1 MFALDLFHG
10 PIDYPFPLR
19 GRVVNVRRG
28 EATPHAGHLHFET
41 EGTIMG
47 NCINC
52 TWYESGYCHN
62 PDCHTEEEWEKHDLE
77 KMEPDDGCTLWE
89 ED

>member
-1 MFALDLFHG
+1 
-10 PIDYPFPLR
+10 
-19 GRVVNVRRG
+19 
-28 EATPHAGHLHFET
+28 
-41 EGTIMG
+41 MG

-89 ED
+89 EA